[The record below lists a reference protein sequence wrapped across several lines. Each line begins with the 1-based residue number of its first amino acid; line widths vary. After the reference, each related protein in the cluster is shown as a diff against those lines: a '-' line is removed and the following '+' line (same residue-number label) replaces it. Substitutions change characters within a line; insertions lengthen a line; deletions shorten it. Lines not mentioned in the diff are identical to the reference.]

1 MDERFLQ
8 EEEEEPP
15 VDGND
20 SEVLL
25 NTFLLY
31 GGIFLII
38 LIAFC
43 YLRRRFPGAYNL
55 RSWIEG
61 NETEL
66 AKDQYGFISWM
77 WKLSTIGDSEFLDEC
92 GMDAL
97 CFTRVLELGV
107 KLSLFGSLNAC
118 WLMPVYATAEESTET
133 DYINDPIVKLTVSH
147 VPSGSL
153 RFVAT
158 VIAAYFIYFYTMYC
172 ILQEFKVRSSS
183 FELLEFIVLVVAR
196 FLTLTNFASKFKS
209 GLCFIGTSSFQ
220 RDVQEIIRVS
230 LTAFLPTFLGGLF
243 VVVAGFLTF

>member
-1 MDERFLQ
+1 MTMDERFLQ
-8 EEEEEPP
+8 DEEPP

-20 SEVLL
+20 FQVLL
-25 NTFLLY
+25 NTCILY
-31 GGIFLII
+31 GGIFLFI

-77 WKLSTIGDSEFLDEC
+77 WKLSTIGDSEFLEEA

-107 KLSLFGSLNAC
+107 KLSLFGSLNAL
-118 WLMPVYATAEESTET
+118 WLMPVYATAEESRET
-133 DYINDPIVKLTVSH
+133 DYIKDPILKLTVSH

-158 VIAAYFIYFYTMYC
+158 VVAAYFIYIYTMYC
-172 ILQEFKVRSSS
+172 ILQEFKVSPS
-183 FELLEFIVLVVAR
+183 FFDLLEFIV
-196 FLTLTNFASKFKS
+196 SS
-209 GLCFIGTSSFQ
+209 SSF
-220 RDVQEIIRVS
+220 RPSLLVLVSSLKFCFEIQVVHDPSTPVPFRE
-230 LTAFLPTFLGGLF
+230 TFEKLYR
-243 VVVAGFLTF
+243 